1 MKLVTAGPGAGKTK
15 RLVFEIQKR
24 LDQGISPYTIIATTF
39 TREAAREIEDR
50 LGGEVA
56 IRTLH
61 GLAYWIIRL
70 SRQSRGDAVPRVIS
84 DERAAALMERASK
97 ELDIKYME
105 PRQVLEDLARTREKG
120 GKIEAL
126 HPQAQG
132 AIERYFRILSSENLL
147 DFTGLL
153 DEAKRELE
161 NPELRQFFRGQ
172 RIFVDE
178 SQDINPITEWPM
190 LDTLRE
196 GADEF
201 VMFASPSQQIYGFR
215 GADWEELYAKI
226 PVGHAVETMRQN
238 HRSTPEII
246 HAAAPLAGEDAAS
259 MEAVRASLGIPVLAV
274 DALNPEMEADFVGRQ
289 IGEWIAAGLEASK
302 IAVLARVHTVLNNI
316 QMALRT
322 RDIPYQLVS
331 GRRSLFHREETQA
344 VLGYLLLALDPMDDT
359 VLEAIVNFPPQG
371 IGVRTRH
378 ALRGDEYLRWDHFF
392 KALANPKQYREQ
404 VIRRVLRIL
413 DLRERFE
420 EIVRSGLPLLET
432 VSRVIELSEI
442 PGYLTSEGDFQ
453 AAGAVGDLVNASEE
467 FGTLEEFVEYLDSE
481 VRRPREAEGVQLS
494 TLHASKGREW
504 AAVIVPGFQ
513 DGLLPLDGSDIREEQ
528 NLAFVGMTRAKD
540 RLILTMNRSF
550 PPSPFLARLPVQIA
564 QWPLR

>member
-1 MKLVTAGPGAGKTK
+1 MKLVTAGPGAGKTR
-15 RLVFEIQKR
+15 RLVSEIQER
-24 LDQGISPYTIIATTF
+24 LDQGVSPYTVIATTF

-50 LGGEVA
+50 LRGEVA

-70 SRQSRGDAVPRVIS
+70 SRQSRGDVVPRVIS
-84 DERAAALMERASK
+84 EERAIALMERASK
-97 ELDIKYME
+97 ELDIKFME
-105 PRQVLEDLARTREKG
+105 PRQILEDLARTREKG

-126 HPQAQG
+126 HPQSRA
-132 AIERYFRILSSENLL
+132 AIDRYFRILSSENLL

-161 NPELRQFFRGQ
+161 NPELRQYFKGQ

-178 SQDINPITEWPM
+178 AQDVNPITEWPI
-190 LDTLRE
+190 LDVLRE

-201 VMFASPSQQIYGFR
+201 VVFASPSQQIYGFR
-215 GADWEELYAKI
+215 GADWDELYARF
-226 PVGHAVETMRQN
+226 PAGHAGETMRRN

-246 HAAAPLAGEDAAS
+246 HAATPLAGEDAAS

-289 IGEWIAAGLEASK
+289 IAEWLSAGIEASK
-302 IAVLARVHTVLNNI
+302 IAVLARVHTMLNNI

-322 RDIPYQLVS
+322 RDIPFQLVS
-331 GRRSLFHREETQA
+331 RRRSLFHREETQA
-344 VLGYLLLALDPMDDT
+344 VLGYLLLALEPMDDT

-371 IGVRTRH
+371 IGARTRH
-378 ALRGDEYLRWDHFF
+378 ALRGDEYLQWDHLF
-392 KALANPKQYREQ
+392 KALANPKQHRDQ

-413 DLRERFE
+413 DLREHFE
-420 EIVRSGLPLLET
+420 EIVGSGLPLLET

-442 PGYLTSEGDFQ
+442 PSYLTSEGDFQ
-453 AAGAVGDLVNASEE
+453 AAGSVGDLVDASEE

-494 TLHASKGREW
+494 TLHSSKGREW
-504 AAVIVPGFQ
+504 TAVIVPGFQ

-528 NLAFVGMTRAKD
+528 NLAFVGMTRARD
-540 RLILTMNRSF
+540 QLILTMNRAF
-550 PPSPFLARLPVQIA
+550 PPSPFLTRLPVQIA

>member
-15 RLVFEIQKR
+15 RLVSEIQER
-24 LDQGISPYTIIATTF
+24 LDQGISPYTVIATTF
-39 TREAAREIEDR
+39 TREAAREIEER
-50 LGGEVA
+50 LGGEVS

-84 DERAAALMERASK
+84 EERAFALMERASK
-97 ELDIKYME
+97 ELDIKFME
-105 PRQVLEDLARTREKG
+105 PRQVLDDLARTRERG

-126 HPQAQG
+126 HPQAQA
-132 AIERYFRILSSENLL
+132 AIERYFHILSSENLL

-161 NPELRQFFRGQ
+161 DPELRQYFGGY

-178 SQDINPITEWPM
+178 AQDVSPITEWPM
-190 LDTLRE
+190 LDVLRD
-196 GADEF
+196 GAEEF
-201 VMFASPSQQIYGFR
+201 VIFASPSQQIYGFR
-215 GADWEELYAKI
+215 GADWEKLYARF
-226 PVGHAVETMRQN
+226 PTGHAVETMRRN

-246 HAAAPLAGEDAAS
+246 HAADPLAGEDAAS
-259 MEAVRASLGIPVLAV
+259 MEAVRESLGVPVLAV
-274 DALNPEMEADFVGRQ
+274 DALNPEMEADFVGKQ
-289 IGEWIAAGLEASK
+289 IGEWLSAGIEASE
-302 IAVLARVHTVLNNI
+302 IAVLARVHTMLNNI

-322 RDIPYQLVS
+322 RDIPFQLVS
-331 GRRSLFHREETQA
+331 GKQSLFHREETQA
-344 VLGYLLLALDPMDDT
+344 VLGYLMLALDPMDDT

-378 ALRGDEYLRWDHFF
+378 ALRGDGYLQWDHLF
-392 KALANPKQYREQ
+392 KSLAKPSQYRDQ
-404 VIRRVLRIL
+404 VIHRVLRIL
-413 DLRERFE
+413 DLREHFE
-420 EIVRSGLPLLET
+420 EIVCSRLPLLRT

-442 PGYLTSEGDFQ
+442 PSYLTSEGDFQ
-453 AAGAVGDLVNASEE
+453 AAKAVGELVNSSEE
-467 FGTLEEFVEYLDSE
+467 FSTLPEFLDYLDSE
-481 VRRPREAEGVQLS
+481 VRRPREVQGVQLS

-504 AAVIVPGFQ
+504 RAVILPGFQ
-513 DGLLPLDGSDIREEQ
+513 DGLLPLDGADIREEQ